1 MTEEERAEVE
11 AAIGYRFA
19 EASRLERALTH
30 RSRRQE
36 GPIADNEKLEF
47 LGDAVLGLVVGQHLV
62 ADFPDWSE
70 GQLSKG
76 RARLVNAHSLE
87 QAGRRLDLGRH
98 LRLGPAE
105 DRAGGR
111 EKRKLVADAY
121 EALAGAIYLDGGL
134 EPAAAFVRRSLI
146 EPAAPGWLT
155 AEDAKSSLQEWLQSR
170 GPGLA
175 RYRVV
180 REAGPDHAKRF
191 HVEVELGGRVLAS
204 GEGTSKKEA
213 EQQAAGLALARLQK
227 EAREGP
233 EERGAGR
240 GGDADE

>member
-36 GPIADNEKLEF
+36 GPVADNEQLEF
-47 LGDAVLGLVVGQHLV
+47 LGDALLGLVVGQHLV
-62 ADFPDWSE
+62 AGFPDWSE

-87 QAGRRLDLGRH
+87 QAGRRLDLGRR
-98 LRLGPAE
+98 LRLGPGE
-105 DRAGGR
+105 DKTGGR

-134 EPAAAFVRRSLI
+134 EQAAAFVRRSLI
-146 EPAAPGWLT
+146 DPAAPGWLT
-155 AEDAKSSLQEWLQSR
+155 AEDAKSSLQEWLQKR
-170 GPGLA
+170 GLGPA

-191 HVEVELGGRVLAS
+191 HVEVTLDERVLAS

-213 EQQAAGLALARLQK
+213 EQQAAGLALARLEK
-227 EAREGP
+227 EAQGAPGEC
-233 EERGAGR
+233 ETERGGK
-240 GGDADE
+240 ADE